1 MHFCGP
7 DLTLHRCEQESE
19 VVAVGE
25 VVKAAIITL
34 DRWRSRSSSISTKLC
49 AAASLD
55 LRVPR

>member
-1 MHFCGP
+1 M
-7 DLTLHRCEQESE
+7 QESE

-34 DRWRSRSSSISTKLC
+34 ENWRSRSSSILTKLC

>member
-1 MHFCGP
+1 M
-7 DLTLHRCEQESE
+7 QESE
-19 VVAVGE
+19 FMAVGE

-34 DRWRSRSSSISTKLC
+34 DRSRSSSILTKLC

>member
-1 MHFCGP
+1 M
-7 DLTLHRCEQESE
+7 QESE

-34 DRWRSRSSSISTKLC
+34 DSWRSRSSSILMKLC